1 VSEREDQEIRR
12 LLRAAVPPVREREP
26 SSDLWPRLVRRLD
39 ERPSPWIWL
48 DCALAGAVVAVF
60 IFYPQVVPW
69 VLMQC

>member
-1 VSEREDQEIRR
+1 
-12 LLRAAVPPVREREP
+12 
-26 SSDLWPRLVRRLD
+26 VRRLD